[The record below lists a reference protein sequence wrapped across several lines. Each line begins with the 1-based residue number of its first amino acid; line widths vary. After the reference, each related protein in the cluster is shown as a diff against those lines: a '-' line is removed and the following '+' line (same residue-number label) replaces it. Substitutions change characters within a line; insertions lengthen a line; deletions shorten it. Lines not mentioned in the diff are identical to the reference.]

1 MASSC
6 FQQKRHSFASAAP
19 SDSEDGDVPSVEEII
34 ARAWRA
40 PKKAA
45 IDLTGDDTGDDTDD
59 DTDDDDVV
67 SWSRKQ
73 PGRLSITRS

>member
-19 SDSEDGDVPSVEEII
+19 SDSEDGDLPSVEEII

-45 IDLTGDDTGDDTDD
+45 IDLTGDDTDD

-67 SWSRKQ
+67 S
-73 PGRLSITRS
+73 